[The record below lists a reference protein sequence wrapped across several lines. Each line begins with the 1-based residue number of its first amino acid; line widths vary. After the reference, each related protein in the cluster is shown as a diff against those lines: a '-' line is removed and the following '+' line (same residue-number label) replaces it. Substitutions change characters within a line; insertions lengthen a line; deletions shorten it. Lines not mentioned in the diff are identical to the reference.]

1 MGDMVTFKSNGNS
14 AGGYLAAP
22 EAGTGPGVIVLQE
35 WWGLVPQL
43 KGVCDRLA
51 AEGFV
56 ALAPDLFHGEIA
68 EHTEMDKAAHLMNT
82 FPADRAARD
91 MHGAVSYLLAHDA
104 TLGNAIGIVGF
115 CMGGMLTMLL
125 AAREGDRVAV
135 AVPFYGYAAG
145 EGEPDWSGLTA
156 VVRGQMAEDDGFF
169 PAPGGAELVQRLTSM
184 GKDVAFT
191 VYPGT
196 QHAFA
201 NDANSIGTYDPVAA
215 EAAWTACL
223 AALRAHLPL

>member
-1 MGDMVTFKSNGNS
+1 M
-14 AGGYLAAP
+14 
-22 EAGTGPGVIVLQE
+22 
-35 WWGLVPQL
+35 
-43 KGVCDRLA
+43 RLA
-51 AEGFV
+51 SSGF
-56 ALAPDLFHGEIA
+56 AWAACSPCCSPHAKEIA
-68 EHTEMDKAAHLMNT
+68 
-82 FPADRAARD
+82 
-91 MHGAVSYLLAHDA
+91 
-104 TLGNAIGIVGF
+104 
-115 CMGGMLTMLL
+115 
-125 AAREGDRVAV
+125 AV